1 MATARPS
8 VKLQLSTRFSTTLAG
23 ETPILVFSDYFASPR
38 ALSKNAHSSDSRE
51 QLRDTATMESVELQ
65 TPTQVHELSEQQS
78 TQQQVQALTEAQAA
92 QIALYQNQQ
101 IQFLQQ
107 LQQQQPN
114 NEQLRQLYNN
124 QMMMMPQFLG
134 ATTPAVA
141 DAVEEEPV
149 YVNAKQYHRI
159 MVRRQQRA
167 KLEAKLGNLRQ
178 RKAYLH
184 QSRHKHA
191 MRRPRGPGGRF
202 LTRAEIAMLKDGTL
216 RLEDLPAKAEK

>member
-1 MATARPS
+1 MNSA
-8 VKLQLSTRFSTTLAG
+8 
-23 ETPILVFSDYFASPR
+23 
-38 ALSKNAHSSDSRE
+38 
-51 QLRDTATMESVELQ
+51 TATMESVELQ
-65 TPTQVHELSEQQS
+65 TPTQVQELSESEQQQ
-78 TQQQVQALTEAQAA
+78 TQQQAQALTEAQAA
-92 QIALYQNQQ
+92 QIALYQSQQ

-107 LQQQQPN
+107 LQQPN
-114 NEQLRQLYNN
+114 NEQLRQLYNS
-124 QMMMMPQFLG
+124 QMMMMPQFLLNSPLLNSLTTQG

-202 LTRAEIAMLKDGTL
+202 LTRAEIAMLKEGTL

>member
-1 MATARPS
+1 MLPPHHIPAF
-8 VKLQLSTRFSTTLAG
+8 VLG
-23 ETPILVFSDYFASPR
+23 EI
-38 ALSKNAHSSDSRE
+38 
-51 QLRDTATMESVELQ
+51 LRDTATMESVELQ

-134 ATTPAVA
+134 ATTTAVA

>member
-1 MATARPS
+1 
-8 VKLQLSTRFSTTLAG
+8 
-23 ETPILVFSDYFASPR
+23 
-38 ALSKNAHSSDSRE
+38 
-51 QLRDTATMESVELQ
+51 MESVELQ
-65 TPTQVHELSEQQS
+65 TPTQVQELSESEQQQ
-78 TQQQVQALTEAQAA
+78 TQQQAQALTEAQAA
-92 QIALYQNQQ
+92 QIALYQSQQ

-114 NEQLRQLYNN
+114 NEQLRQLYNS

-202 LTRAEIAMLKDGTL
+202 LTRAEIAMLKEGTL